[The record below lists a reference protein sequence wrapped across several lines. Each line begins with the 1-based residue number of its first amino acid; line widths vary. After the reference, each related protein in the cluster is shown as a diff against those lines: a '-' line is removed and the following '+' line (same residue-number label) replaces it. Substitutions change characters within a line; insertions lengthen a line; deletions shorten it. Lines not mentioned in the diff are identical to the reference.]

1 VSLIPGPASLR
12 MNDPGASDH
21 PVSGGIEL
29 RWLGMRGGRSASSRR
44 TFTRTKSAFSTHQR
58 RPITEPPAGPP
69 ARREGPGEGSPGEGP
84 DAQLE
89 AIAWWW
95 SAPLPPPAQL
105 DLYEQVLP
113 GLAERIVALT
123 EREAAHR
130 HWLDRAFVRYRYFGQ
145 WAAVLIALAAL
156 GSGVF
161 LVHDG
166 QSAYGFAAILSA
178 IAGLVAVF
186 LVRQFFGNGR
196 TNDV

>member
-1 VSLIPGPASLR
+1 
-12 MNDPGASDH
+12 MNDPGVSDH
-21 PVSGGIEL
+21 PVSGGIGS
-29 RWLGMRGGRSASSRR
+29 RWPGMRDERSASSSLH
-44 TFTRTKSAFSTHQR
+44 TFTRTKSVFSTQR

-69 ARREGPGEGSPGEGP
+69 ARREGPDDGSPGEGP

-105 DLYEQVLP
+105 DQYEQVLP

-123 EREAAHR
+123 EQEAAHR
-130 HWLDRAFVRYRYFGQ
+130 HWLDRAFVRYRFFGQ

-196 TNDV
+196 NGN